1 MKKSTVVKLY
11 NELDN
16 KEILKKGLPRMINVK
31 GDAEDIFCDLCIKYN
46 DILNSDILD
55 HFISISTFS
64 SSLDDN
70 LERKKLLNGIYNILD
85 NDYLV
90 SNMDF
95 NIILENIEYI
105 MGTMFSPVF
114 DVYDEDEEK
123 YYTSEIIVELS
134 NGLSKSK
141 NYDINK
147 IYDHDLDVIFSR
159 FFSVLEDLNNTNIPD
174 SEYYNETLMN
184 RVKAFLDI
192 IFSKEIY
199 ELDDYKYDVVL
210 DIASTIEDV
219 NISKMVEFASDVL
232 SDRKDKLIN
241 LKDNAGYSQLV
252 LLGTSAGGARAKVLI
267 AWNEDT
273 GEIKSGQINAG
284 DGFEYW
290 LMKFDGVSKNGDHN
304 LEDSVEYTRIEYGY
318 YLMAKAA
325 GVIMNECRLLEDAG
339 YAHFITKR
347 FDRNNNKKIHMQTLG
362 AISHID
368 YNIPGLCSYEQ
379 AAYYM
384 NRLGIPY
391 SDVEQ
396 FYRRMV
402 FNVILINQDD
412 HVKNVSFLM
421 DKNGVWRLSPAYDVT
436 FAYDSSNMWLKAHQ
450 MLINGKSSDISY
462 GDLIK
467 CGINMGVS
475 KRKCDAI
482 ISYIEDVAKRFS
494 DYMEMAGV
502 REKTCQIMNDIIISN
517 NIRKT
522 GD

>member
-31 GDAEDIFCDLCIKYN
+31 GDAEDIFYDLCIKYN

-70 LERKKLLNGIYNILD
+70 LERKKLLNSIYNILD

-141 NYDINK
+141 DYDINK

-159 FFSVLEDLNNTNIPD
+159 FFNVLEDLNNTNIPD
-174 SEYYNETLMN
+174 SEYYNKTLMN

-219 NISKMVEFASDVL
+219 NELKKFKKKIVFYNRLD
-232 SDRKDKLIN
+232 DKN
-241 LKDNAGYSQLV
+241 
-252 LLGTSAGGARAKVLI
+252 
-267 AWNEDT
+267 
-273 GEIKSGQINAG
+273 
-284 DGFEYW
+284 FEVT
-290 LMKFDGVSKNGDHN
+290 LD
-304 LEDSVEYTRIEYGY
+304 DSVDTLTDTSI
-318 YLMAKAA
+318 K
-325 GVIMNECRLLEDAG
+325 LLKEGKSKTLKFPEID
-339 YAHFITKR
+339 
-347 FDRNNNKKIHMQTLG
+347 NNK
-362 AISHID
+362 
-368 YNIPGLCSYEQ
+368 
-379 AAYYM
+379 
-384 NRLGIPY
+384 
-391 SDVEQ
+391 
-396 FYRRMV
+396 
-402 FNVILINQDD
+402 
-412 HVKNVSFLM
+412 
-421 DKNGVWRLSPAYDVT
+421 
-436 FAYDSSNMWLKAHQ
+436 
-450 MLINGKSSDISY
+450 
-462 GDLIK
+462 
-467 CGINMGVS
+467 
-475 KRKCDAI
+475 
-482 ISYIEDVAKRFS
+482 
-494 DYMEMAGV
+494 
-502 REKTCQIMNDIIISN
+502 
-517 NIRKT
+517 
-522 GD
+522 

>member
-31 GDAEDIFCDLCIKYN
+31 GDAEDIFYDLCIKYN

-95 NIILENIEYI
+95 NIVLENIEYI

-174 SEYYNETLMN
+174 SEYYNKTLMN

-219 NISKMVEFASDVL
+219 NE
-232 SDRKDKLIN
+232 
-241 LKDNAGYSQLV
+241 LKKFKKKIVFYNRLDDN
-252 LLGTSAGGARAKVLI
+252 
-267 AWNEDT
+267 N
-273 GEIKSGQINAG
+273 
-284 DGFEYW
+284 FEVT
-290 LMKFDGVSKNGDHN
+290 LD
-304 LEDSVEYTRIEYGY
+304 DSVDTLTDTSI
-318 YLMAKAA
+318 K
-325 GVIMNECRLLEDAG
+325 LLKEGKSKTLKFPGID
-339 YAHFITKR
+339 
-347 FDRNNNKKIHMQTLG
+347 NNK
-362 AISHID
+362 
-368 YNIPGLCSYEQ
+368 
-379 AAYYM
+379 
-384 NRLGIPY
+384 
-391 SDVEQ
+391 
-396 FYRRMV
+396 
-402 FNVILINQDD
+402 
-412 HVKNVSFLM
+412 
-421 DKNGVWRLSPAYDVT
+421 
-436 FAYDSSNMWLKAHQ
+436 
-450 MLINGKSSDISY
+450 
-462 GDLIK
+462 
-467 CGINMGVS
+467 
-475 KRKCDAI
+475 
-482 ISYIEDVAKRFS
+482 
-494 DYMEMAGV
+494 
-502 REKTCQIMNDIIISN
+502 
-517 NIRKT
+517 
-522 GD
+522 

>member
-31 GDAEDIFCDLCIKYN
+31 GDAEDIFYDLCIKYN

-95 NIILENIEYI
+95 NIVLENIEYI

-159 FFSVLEDLNNTNIPD
+159 FFSMLEDLNNTNIPD
-174 SEYYNETLMN
+174 SEYYNKTLMN

-219 NISKMVEFASDVL
+219 NELKKFKKKIVFYNRLD
-232 SDRKDKLIN
+232 DKNFEVTLDDSVDT
-241 LKDNAGYSQLV
+241 LKDTSIK
-252 LLGTSAGGARAKVLI
+252 LLKEGKSKTLKFP
-267 AWNEDT
+267 
-273 GEIKSGQINAG
+273 EI
-284 DGFEYW
+284 D
-290 LMKFDGVSKNGDHN
+290 
-304 LEDSVEYTRIEYGY
+304 
-318 YLMAKAA
+318 
-325 GVIMNECRLLEDAG
+325 
-339 YAHFITKR
+339 
-347 FDRNNNKKIHMQTLG
+347 NNK
-362 AISHID
+362 
-368 YNIPGLCSYEQ
+368 
-379 AAYYM
+379 
-384 NRLGIPY
+384 
-391 SDVEQ
+391 
-396 FYRRMV
+396 
-402 FNVILINQDD
+402 
-412 HVKNVSFLM
+412 
-421 DKNGVWRLSPAYDVT
+421 
-436 FAYDSSNMWLKAHQ
+436 
-450 MLINGKSSDISY
+450 
-462 GDLIK
+462 
-467 CGINMGVS
+467 
-475 KRKCDAI
+475 
-482 ISYIEDVAKRFS
+482 
-494 DYMEMAGV
+494 
-502 REKTCQIMNDIIISN
+502 
-517 NIRKT
+517 
-522 GD
+522 

>member
-16 KEILKKGLPRMINVK
+16 KEILKKGLPRMINIK

-95 NIILENIEYI
+95 NIVLENIEYI

-174 SEYYNETLMN
+174 SEYYNKTLMN

-219 NISKMVEFASDVL
+219 NE
-232 SDRKDKLIN
+232 
-241 LKDNAGYSQLV
+241 LKKFKKKIVFYNRLDDN
-252 LLGTSAGGARAKVLI
+252 
-267 AWNEDT
+267 N
-273 GEIKSGQINAG
+273 
-284 DGFEYW
+284 FEVT
-290 LMKFDGVSKNGDHN
+290 LD
-304 LEDSVEYTRIEYGY
+304 DSVDTLTDTSI
-318 YLMAKAA
+318 K
-325 GVIMNECRLLEDAG
+325 LLKEGKSKTLKFPGID
-339 YAHFITKR
+339 
-347 FDRNNNKKIHMQTLG
+347 NNK
-362 AISHID
+362 
-368 YNIPGLCSYEQ
+368 
-379 AAYYM
+379 
-384 NRLGIPY
+384 
-391 SDVEQ
+391 
-396 FYRRMV
+396 
-402 FNVILINQDD
+402 
-412 HVKNVSFLM
+412 
-421 DKNGVWRLSPAYDVT
+421 
-436 FAYDSSNMWLKAHQ
+436 
-450 MLINGKSSDISY
+450 
-462 GDLIK
+462 
-467 CGINMGVS
+467 
-475 KRKCDAI
+475 
-482 ISYIEDVAKRFS
+482 
-494 DYMEMAGV
+494 
-502 REKTCQIMNDIIISN
+502 
-517 NIRKT
+517 
-522 GD
+522 

>member
-31 GDAEDIFCDLCIKYN
+31 GDAEDIFYDLCIKYN

-95 NIILENIEYI
+95 NIVLENIEYI
-105 MGTMFSPVF
+105 MGTMFSKIF

-159 FFSVLEDLNNTNIPD
+159 FFSMLEDLNNTNIPD
-174 SEYYNETLMN
+174 SEYYNKTLMN

-219 NISKMVEFASDVL
+219 NELKKFKKKIVFYNRLD
-232 SDRKDKLIN
+232 DKN
-241 LKDNAGYSQLV
+241 
-252 LLGTSAGGARAKVLI
+252 
-267 AWNEDT
+267 
-273 GEIKSGQINAG
+273 
-284 DGFEYW
+284 FEVT
-290 LMKFDGVSKNGDHN
+290 LD
-304 LEDSVEYTRIEYGY
+304 DSVDTLTDTSI
-318 YLMAKAA
+318 K
-325 GVIMNECRLLEDAG
+325 LLKEGKSKTLKFPEID
-339 YAHFITKR
+339 
-347 FDRNNNKKIHMQTLG
+347 NNK
-362 AISHID
+362 
-368 YNIPGLCSYEQ
+368 
-379 AAYYM
+379 
-384 NRLGIPY
+384 
-391 SDVEQ
+391 
-396 FYRRMV
+396 
-402 FNVILINQDD
+402 
-412 HVKNVSFLM
+412 
-421 DKNGVWRLSPAYDVT
+421 
-436 FAYDSSNMWLKAHQ
+436 
-450 MLINGKSSDISY
+450 
-462 GDLIK
+462 
-467 CGINMGVS
+467 
-475 KRKCDAI
+475 
-482 ISYIEDVAKRFS
+482 
-494 DYMEMAGV
+494 
-502 REKTCQIMNDIIISN
+502 
-517 NIRKT
+517 
-522 GD
+522 

>member
-16 KEILKKGLPRMINVK
+16 KEILKKGLPRIINIK
-31 GDAEDIFCDLCIKYN
+31 GNAEYIFYDLCIKYN

-95 NIILENIEYI
+95 NIVLENIEYI

-159 FFSVLEDLNNTNIPD
+159 FFSVLEDLNNTNILD
-174 SEYYNETLMN
+174 SEYYNKTLMN

-219 NISKMVEFASDVL
+219 NELKKFKKKIVFYNRLD
-232 SDRKDKLIN
+232 DKN
-241 LKDNAGYSQLV
+241 
-252 LLGTSAGGARAKVLI
+252 
-267 AWNEDT
+267 
-273 GEIKSGQINAG
+273 
-284 DGFEYW
+284 FEVT
-290 LMKFDGVSKNGDHN
+290 LD
-304 LEDSVEYTRIEYGY
+304 DSVDTLTDTSI
-318 YLMAKAA
+318 K
-325 GVIMNECRLLEDAG
+325 LLKEGKSKTLKFPEID
-339 YAHFITKR
+339 
-347 FDRNNNKKIHMQTLG
+347 NNK
-362 AISHID
+362 
-368 YNIPGLCSYEQ
+368 
-379 AAYYM
+379 
-384 NRLGIPY
+384 
-391 SDVEQ
+391 
-396 FYRRMV
+396 
-402 FNVILINQDD
+402 
-412 HVKNVSFLM
+412 
-421 DKNGVWRLSPAYDVT
+421 
-436 FAYDSSNMWLKAHQ
+436 
-450 MLINGKSSDISY
+450 
-462 GDLIK
+462 
-467 CGINMGVS
+467 
-475 KRKCDAI
+475 
-482 ISYIEDVAKRFS
+482 
-494 DYMEMAGV
+494 
-502 REKTCQIMNDIIISN
+502 
-517 NIRKT
+517 
-522 GD
+522 

>member
-16 KEILKKGLPRMINVK
+16 KEILKKGLPRMINIK
-31 GDAEDIFCDLCIKYN
+31 GDAEDIFYDLCIKYN

-55 HFISISTFS
+55 HFISISIFL

-70 LERKKLLNGIYNILD
+70 LERKRLLNSIYDIFD

-114 DVYDEDEEK
+114 DVYDEDGEK

-174 SEYYNETLMN
+174 SEYYNKTLMN

-219 NISKMVEFASDVL
+219 NELKKFKKKIVFYNRLD
-232 SDRKDKLIN
+232 DKN
-241 LKDNAGYSQLV
+241 
-252 LLGTSAGGARAKVLI
+252 
-267 AWNEDT
+267 
-273 GEIKSGQINAG
+273 
-284 DGFEYW
+284 FEVT
-290 LMKFDGVSKNGDHN
+290 LD
-304 LEDSVEYTRIEYGY
+304 DSVDTLTDTSI
-318 YLMAKAA
+318 K
-325 GVIMNECRLLEDAG
+325 LLKEGKSKTLKFSGID
-339 YAHFITKR
+339 
-347 FDRNNNKKIHMQTLG
+347 NNK
-362 AISHID
+362 
-368 YNIPGLCSYEQ
+368 
-379 AAYYM
+379 
-384 NRLGIPY
+384 
-391 SDVEQ
+391 
-396 FYRRMV
+396 
-402 FNVILINQDD
+402 
-412 HVKNVSFLM
+412 
-421 DKNGVWRLSPAYDVT
+421 
-436 FAYDSSNMWLKAHQ
+436 
-450 MLINGKSSDISY
+450 
-462 GDLIK
+462 
-467 CGINMGVS
+467 
-475 KRKCDAI
+475 
-482 ISYIEDVAKRFS
+482 
-494 DYMEMAGV
+494 
-502 REKTCQIMNDIIISN
+502 
-517 NIRKT
+517 
-522 GD
+522 

>member
-31 GDAEDIFCDLCIKYN
+31 GDAEDIFYDLCIKYN

-105 MGTMFSPVF
+105 MGTMFSKVF

-159 FFSVLEDLNNTNIPD
+159 FFSVLEDLNNTNILD
-174 SEYYNETLMN
+174 SEYYNKTLMN

-219 NISKMVEFASDVL
+219 NELKKFKKKIVFYNRLD
-232 SDRKDKLIN
+232 DKN
-241 LKDNAGYSQLV
+241 
-252 LLGTSAGGARAKVLI
+252 
-267 AWNEDT
+267 
-273 GEIKSGQINAG
+273 
-284 DGFEYW
+284 FEVT
-290 LMKFDGVSKNGDHN
+290 LD
-304 LEDSVEYTRIEYGY
+304 DSVDTLTDTSI
-318 YLMAKAA
+318 K
-325 GVIMNECRLLEDAG
+325 LLKE
-339 YAHFITKR
+339 
-347 FDRNNNKKIHMQTLG
+347 
-362 AISHID
+362 
-368 YNIPGLCSYEQ
+368 
-379 AAYYM
+379 
-384 NRLGIPY
+384 
-391 SDVEQ
+391 
-396 FYRRMV
+396 
-402 FNVILINQDD
+402 
-412 HVKNVSFLM
+412 
-421 DKNGVWRLSPAYDVT
+421 
-436 FAYDSSNMWLKAHQ
+436 
-450 MLINGKSSDISY
+450 GKSKT
-462 GDLIK
+462 LK
-467 CGINMGVS
+467 FPGI
-475 KRKCDAI
+475 D
-482 ISYIEDVAKRFS
+482 
-494 DYMEMAGV
+494 
-502 REKTCQIMNDIIISN
+502 SN
-517 NIRKT
+517 K
-522 GD
+522 

>member
-31 GDAEDIFCDLCIKYN
+31 GDAEDIFYDLCIKYN

-55 HFISISTFS
+55 HFISISIFS

-159 FFSVLEDLNNTNIPD
+159 FFSVLENLNNTNIPD
-174 SEYYNETLMN
+174 SEYYNKILMN

-219 NISKMVEFASDVL
+219 NELKKFKKKIVFYNRLD
-232 SDRKDKLIN
+232 DKN
-241 LKDNAGYSQLV
+241 
-252 LLGTSAGGARAKVLI
+252 
-267 AWNEDT
+267 
-273 GEIKSGQINAG
+273 
-284 DGFEYW
+284 FEVT
-290 LMKFDGVSKNGDHN
+290 LD
-304 LEDSVEYTRIEYGY
+304 DSVDTLTDTSI
-318 YLMAKAA
+318 K
-325 GVIMNECRLLEDAG
+325 LLKEGKSKTLKFPGID
-339 YAHFITKR
+339 
-347 FDRNNNKKIHMQTLG
+347 NNK
-362 AISHID
+362 
-368 YNIPGLCSYEQ
+368 
-379 AAYYM
+379 
-384 NRLGIPY
+384 
-391 SDVEQ
+391 
-396 FYRRMV
+396 
-402 FNVILINQDD
+402 
-412 HVKNVSFLM
+412 
-421 DKNGVWRLSPAYDVT
+421 
-436 FAYDSSNMWLKAHQ
+436 
-450 MLINGKSSDISY
+450 
-462 GDLIK
+462 
-467 CGINMGVS
+467 
-475 KRKCDAI
+475 
-482 ISYIEDVAKRFS
+482 
-494 DYMEMAGV
+494 
-502 REKTCQIMNDIIISN
+502 
-517 NIRKT
+517 
-522 GD
+522 

>member
-31 GDAEDIFCDLCIKYN
+31 GDAEDIFYDLCIKYN

-64 SSLDDN
+64 SSLDD
-70 LERKKLLNGIYNILD
+70 EFEEKKLLNSIYNILD

-141 NYDINK
+141 DYNINK

-174 SEYYNETLMN
+174 SEYYNKTLMN

-199 ELDDYKYDVVL
+199 ELDDYKYNVVL

-219 NISKMVEFASDVL
+219 NELKKFKKKIVFYNRLD
-232 SDRKDKLIN
+232 DKN
-241 LKDNAGYSQLV
+241 
-252 LLGTSAGGARAKVLI
+252 
-267 AWNEDT
+267 
-273 GEIKSGQINAG
+273 
-284 DGFEYW
+284 FEVT
-290 LMKFDGVSKNGDHN
+290 LD
-304 LEDSVEYTRIEYGY
+304 DSVDTLTDTSI
-318 YLMAKAA
+318 K
-325 GVIMNECRLLEDAG
+325 LLKEGKSKTLKFPEID
-339 YAHFITKR
+339 
-347 FDRNNNKKIHMQTLG
+347 NNK
-362 AISHID
+362 
-368 YNIPGLCSYEQ
+368 
-379 AAYYM
+379 
-384 NRLGIPY
+384 
-391 SDVEQ
+391 
-396 FYRRMV
+396 
-402 FNVILINQDD
+402 
-412 HVKNVSFLM
+412 
-421 DKNGVWRLSPAYDVT
+421 
-436 FAYDSSNMWLKAHQ
+436 
-450 MLINGKSSDISY
+450 
-462 GDLIK
+462 
-467 CGINMGVS
+467 
-475 KRKCDAI
+475 
-482 ISYIEDVAKRFS
+482 
-494 DYMEMAGV
+494 
-502 REKTCQIMNDIIISN
+502 
-517 NIRKT
+517 
-522 GD
+522 

>member
-95 NIILENIEYI
+95 NIVLENIEYI
-105 MGTMFSPVF
+105 MGTMFSKVF

-174 SEYYNETLMN
+174 SEYYNKTLMN

-219 NISKMVEFASDVL
+219 NELKKFKKKIVFYNRLD
-232 SDRKDKLIN
+232 DKN
-241 LKDNAGYSQLV
+241 
-252 LLGTSAGGARAKVLI
+252 
-267 AWNEDT
+267 
-273 GEIKSGQINAG
+273 
-284 DGFEYW
+284 FEVT
-290 LMKFDGVSKNGDHN
+290 LD
-304 LEDSVEYTRIEYGY
+304 DSVDTLTDTSI
-318 YLMAKAA
+318 K
-325 GVIMNECRLLEDAG
+325 LLKEGKSKTLKFPGID
-339 YAHFITKR
+339 
-347 FDRNNNKKIHMQTLG
+347 NNK
-362 AISHID
+362 
-368 YNIPGLCSYEQ
+368 
-379 AAYYM
+379 
-384 NRLGIPY
+384 
-391 SDVEQ
+391 
-396 FYRRMV
+396 
-402 FNVILINQDD
+402 
-412 HVKNVSFLM
+412 
-421 DKNGVWRLSPAYDVT
+421 
-436 FAYDSSNMWLKAHQ
+436 
-450 MLINGKSSDISY
+450 
-462 GDLIK
+462 
-467 CGINMGVS
+467 
-475 KRKCDAI
+475 
-482 ISYIEDVAKRFS
+482 
-494 DYMEMAGV
+494 
-502 REKTCQIMNDIIISN
+502 
-517 NIRKT
+517 
-522 GD
+522 

>member
-31 GDAEDIFCDLCIKYN
+31 GDAVDIFCDLCIKYN

-95 NIILENIEYI
+95 NIVLENIEYI

-159 FFSVLEDLNNTNIPD
+159 FFSVLEDLNNTNILD
-174 SEYYNETLMN
+174 SEYYNKTLMN

-219 NISKMVEFASDVL
+219 NELKKFKKKIVFYNRLD
-232 SDRKDKLIN
+232 DKN
-241 LKDNAGYSQLV
+241 
-252 LLGTSAGGARAKVLI
+252 
-267 AWNEDT
+267 
-273 GEIKSGQINAG
+273 
-284 DGFEYW
+284 FEVT
-290 LMKFDGVSKNGDHN
+290 LD
-304 LEDSVEYTRIEYGY
+304 DSVDTLTDTSI
-318 YLMAKAA
+318 K
-325 GVIMNECRLLEDAG
+325 LLKEGKSKTLKFPGID
-339 YAHFITKR
+339 
-347 FDRNNNKKIHMQTLG
+347 NNK
-362 AISHID
+362 
-368 YNIPGLCSYEQ
+368 
-379 AAYYM
+379 
-384 NRLGIPY
+384 
-391 SDVEQ
+391 
-396 FYRRMV
+396 
-402 FNVILINQDD
+402 
-412 HVKNVSFLM
+412 
-421 DKNGVWRLSPAYDVT
+421 
-436 FAYDSSNMWLKAHQ
+436 
-450 MLINGKSSDISY
+450 
-462 GDLIK
+462 
-467 CGINMGVS
+467 
-475 KRKCDAI
+475 
-482 ISYIEDVAKRFS
+482 
-494 DYMEMAGV
+494 
-502 REKTCQIMNDIIISN
+502 
-517 NIRKT
+517 
-522 GD
+522 

>member
-31 GDAEDIFCDLCIKYN
+31 GDAEDIFYDLCIKYN

-70 LERKKLLNGIYNILD
+70 LERKKLLNSIYNILD

-141 NYDINK
+141 DYDINK

-192 IFSKEIY
+192 VFSKEIY
-199 ELDDYKYDVVL
+199 ELDDYKYNVVL

-219 NISKMVEFASDVL
+219 NELKKFKKKIVFYNRLD
-232 SDRKDKLIN
+232 DKN
-241 LKDNAGYSQLV
+241 
-252 LLGTSAGGARAKVLI
+252 
-267 AWNEDT
+267 
-273 GEIKSGQINAG
+273 
-284 DGFEYW
+284 FEVT
-290 LMKFDGVSKNGDHN
+290 LD
-304 LEDSVEYTRIEYGY
+304 DSVDTLTDTSI
-318 YLMAKAA
+318 K
-325 GVIMNECRLLEDAG
+325 LLKEGKSKTLKFPEID
-339 YAHFITKR
+339 
-347 FDRNNNKKIHMQTLG
+347 NNK
-362 AISHID
+362 
-368 YNIPGLCSYEQ
+368 
-379 AAYYM
+379 
-384 NRLGIPY
+384 
-391 SDVEQ
+391 
-396 FYRRMV
+396 
-402 FNVILINQDD
+402 
-412 HVKNVSFLM
+412 
-421 DKNGVWRLSPAYDVT
+421 
-436 FAYDSSNMWLKAHQ
+436 
-450 MLINGKSSDISY
+450 
-462 GDLIK
+462 
-467 CGINMGVS
+467 
-475 KRKCDAI
+475 
-482 ISYIEDVAKRFS
+482 
-494 DYMEMAGV
+494 
-502 REKTCQIMNDIIISN
+502 
-517 NIRKT
+517 
-522 GD
+522 

>member
-16 KEILKKGLPRMINVK
+16 KEILKKGLPRMINIK
-31 GDAEDIFCDLCIKYN
+31 GDAEDIFYDLCIKYN

-95 NIILENIEYI
+95 NIVLENIEYI
-105 MGTMFSPVF
+105 MGTMFSKVF

-219 NISKMVEFASDVL
+219 NELKKFKKKIVFYNRLD
-232 SDRKDKLIN
+232 DKN
-241 LKDNAGYSQLV
+241 
-252 LLGTSAGGARAKVLI
+252 
-267 AWNEDT
+267 
-273 GEIKSGQINAG
+273 
-284 DGFEYW
+284 FEVT
-290 LMKFDGVSKNGDHN
+290 LD
-304 LEDSVEYTRIEYGY
+304 DSVDTLTDTSI
-318 YLMAKAA
+318 K
-325 GVIMNECRLLEDAG
+325 LLKEGKSKTLKFPEID
-339 YAHFITKR
+339 
-347 FDRNNNKKIHMQTLG
+347 NNK
-362 AISHID
+362 
-368 YNIPGLCSYEQ
+368 
-379 AAYYM
+379 
-384 NRLGIPY
+384 
-391 SDVEQ
+391 
-396 FYRRMV
+396 
-402 FNVILINQDD
+402 
-412 HVKNVSFLM
+412 
-421 DKNGVWRLSPAYDVT
+421 
-436 FAYDSSNMWLKAHQ
+436 
-450 MLINGKSSDISY
+450 
-462 GDLIK
+462 
-467 CGINMGVS
+467 
-475 KRKCDAI
+475 
-482 ISYIEDVAKRFS
+482 
-494 DYMEMAGV
+494 
-502 REKTCQIMNDIIISN
+502 
-517 NIRKT
+517 
-522 GD
+522 

>member
-16 KEILKKGLPRMINVK
+16 KEILKQGVPRMINIK
-31 GDAEDIFCDLCIKYN
+31 GDAEDIFYDLCIKYN

-114 DVYDEDEEK
+114 DVYDEDGEK

-159 FFSVLEDLNNTNIPD
+159 FFSMLEDLNNTNIPD

-219 NISKMVEFASDVL
+219 NELKKFKKKIVFYNRLD
-232 SDRKDKLIN
+232 DKN
-241 LKDNAGYSQLV
+241 
-252 LLGTSAGGARAKVLI
+252 
-267 AWNEDT
+267 
-273 GEIKSGQINAG
+273 
-284 DGFEYW
+284 FEVT
-290 LMKFDGVSKNGDHN
+290 LD
-304 LEDSVEYTRIEYGY
+304 DSVDTLTDTSI
-318 YLMAKAA
+318 K
-325 GVIMNECRLLEDAG
+325 LLKEGKSKTLKFPEID
-339 YAHFITKR
+339 
-347 FDRNNNKKIHMQTLG
+347 NNK
-362 AISHID
+362 
-368 YNIPGLCSYEQ
+368 
-379 AAYYM
+379 
-384 NRLGIPY
+384 
-391 SDVEQ
+391 
-396 FYRRMV
+396 
-402 FNVILINQDD
+402 
-412 HVKNVSFLM
+412 
-421 DKNGVWRLSPAYDVT
+421 
-436 FAYDSSNMWLKAHQ
+436 
-450 MLINGKSSDISY
+450 
-462 GDLIK
+462 
-467 CGINMGVS
+467 
-475 KRKCDAI
+475 
-482 ISYIEDVAKRFS
+482 
-494 DYMEMAGV
+494 
-502 REKTCQIMNDIIISN
+502 
-517 NIRKT
+517 
-522 GD
+522 

>member
-95 NIILENIEYI
+95 NIVLENIEYI

-219 NISKMVEFASDVL
+219 NELKKFKKKIVFYNRLD
-232 SDRKDKLIN
+232 DKN
-241 LKDNAGYSQLV
+241 
-252 LLGTSAGGARAKVLI
+252 
-267 AWNEDT
+267 
-273 GEIKSGQINAG
+273 
-284 DGFEYW
+284 FEVT
-290 LMKFDGVSKNGDHN
+290 LD
-304 LEDSVEYTRIEYGY
+304 DSVDTLTDTSI
-318 YLMAKAA
+318 K
-325 GVIMNECRLLEDAG
+325 LLKEG
-339 YAHFITKR
+339 KSKTLKFSE
-347 FDRNNNKKIHMQTLG
+347 NNSNNK
-362 AISHID
+362 
-368 YNIPGLCSYEQ
+368 
-379 AAYYM
+379 
-384 NRLGIPY
+384 
-391 SDVEQ
+391 
-396 FYRRMV
+396 
-402 FNVILINQDD
+402 
-412 HVKNVSFLM
+412 
-421 DKNGVWRLSPAYDVT
+421 
-436 FAYDSSNMWLKAHQ
+436 
-450 MLINGKSSDISY
+450 
-462 GDLIK
+462 
-467 CGINMGVS
+467 
-475 KRKCDAI
+475 
-482 ISYIEDVAKRFS
+482 
-494 DYMEMAGV
+494 
-502 REKTCQIMNDIIISN
+502 
-517 NIRKT
+517 
-522 GD
+522 

>member
-70 LERKKLLNGIYNILD
+70 LERKKLLNSIYNILD

-105 MGTMFSPVF
+105 MGTMFSKVF

-123 YYTSEIIVELS
+123 YYISEIIIELS
-134 NGLSKSK
+134 KGLSISK

-174 SEYYNETLMN
+174 SEYYNKTLMN

-219 NISKMVEFASDVL
+219 NELKKFKKKIVFYNRLD
-232 SDRKDKLIN
+232 DKN
-241 LKDNAGYSQLV
+241 
-252 LLGTSAGGARAKVLI
+252 
-267 AWNEDT
+267 
-273 GEIKSGQINAG
+273 
-284 DGFEYW
+284 FEVT
-290 LMKFDGVSKNGDHN
+290 LD
-304 LEDSVEYTRIEYGY
+304 DSVDTLTDTSI
-318 YLMAKAA
+318 K
-325 GVIMNECRLLEDAG
+325 LLKEGKSKTLKFPEID
-339 YAHFITKR
+339 
-347 FDRNNNKKIHMQTLG
+347 NNK
-362 AISHID
+362 
-368 YNIPGLCSYEQ
+368 
-379 AAYYM
+379 
-384 NRLGIPY
+384 
-391 SDVEQ
+391 
-396 FYRRMV
+396 
-402 FNVILINQDD
+402 
-412 HVKNVSFLM
+412 
-421 DKNGVWRLSPAYDVT
+421 
-436 FAYDSSNMWLKAHQ
+436 
-450 MLINGKSSDISY
+450 
-462 GDLIK
+462 
-467 CGINMGVS
+467 
-475 KRKCDAI
+475 
-482 ISYIEDVAKRFS
+482 
-494 DYMEMAGV
+494 
-502 REKTCQIMNDIIISN
+502 
-517 NIRKT
+517 
-522 GD
+522 

>member
-16 KEILKKGLPRMINVK
+16 KEIIKKGLPRIINIK
-31 GDAEDIFCDLCIKYN
+31 GNAEYIFYDLCIKYN

-95 NIILENIEYI
+95 NIVLENIEYI

-174 SEYYNETLMN
+174 SEYYNKTLMN

-219 NISKMVEFASDVL
+219 NELKKFKKKIVFYNRLD
-232 SDRKDKLIN
+232 DKN
-241 LKDNAGYSQLV
+241 
-252 LLGTSAGGARAKVLI
+252 
-267 AWNEDT
+267 
-273 GEIKSGQINAG
+273 
-284 DGFEYW
+284 FEVT
-290 LMKFDGVSKNGDHN
+290 LD
-304 LEDSVEYTRIEYGY
+304 DSVDTLTDTSI
-318 YLMAKAA
+318 K
-325 GVIMNECRLLEDAG
+325 LLKEGKSKTLKFPEID
-339 YAHFITKR
+339 
-347 FDRNNNKKIHMQTLG
+347 NNK
-362 AISHID
+362 
-368 YNIPGLCSYEQ
+368 
-379 AAYYM
+379 
-384 NRLGIPY
+384 
-391 SDVEQ
+391 
-396 FYRRMV
+396 
-402 FNVILINQDD
+402 
-412 HVKNVSFLM
+412 
-421 DKNGVWRLSPAYDVT
+421 
-436 FAYDSSNMWLKAHQ
+436 
-450 MLINGKSSDISY
+450 
-462 GDLIK
+462 
-467 CGINMGVS
+467 
-475 KRKCDAI
+475 
-482 ISYIEDVAKRFS
+482 
-494 DYMEMAGV
+494 
-502 REKTCQIMNDIIISN
+502 
-517 NIRKT
+517 
-522 GD
+522 

>member
-1 MKKSTVVKLY
+1 VKKSTVVKLY

-159 FFSVLEDLNNTNIPD
+159 FFSMLEDLNNTNIPD

-219 NISKMVEFASDVL
+219 NELKKFKKKIVFYNRLD
-232 SDRKDKLIN
+232 DKN
-241 LKDNAGYSQLV
+241 
-252 LLGTSAGGARAKVLI
+252 
-267 AWNEDT
+267 
-273 GEIKSGQINAG
+273 
-284 DGFEYW
+284 FEVT
-290 LMKFDGVSKNGDHN
+290 LD
-304 LEDSVEYTRIEYGY
+304 DSVDTLTDTSI
-318 YLMAKAA
+318 K
-325 GVIMNECRLLEDAG
+325 LLKEGKSKTLKFPEID
-339 YAHFITKR
+339 
-347 FDRNNNKKIHMQTLG
+347 NNK
-362 AISHID
+362 
-368 YNIPGLCSYEQ
+368 
-379 AAYYM
+379 
-384 NRLGIPY
+384 
-391 SDVEQ
+391 
-396 FYRRMV
+396 
-402 FNVILINQDD
+402 
-412 HVKNVSFLM
+412 
-421 DKNGVWRLSPAYDVT
+421 
-436 FAYDSSNMWLKAHQ
+436 
-450 MLINGKSSDISY
+450 
-462 GDLIK
+462 
-467 CGINMGVS
+467 
-475 KRKCDAI
+475 
-482 ISYIEDVAKRFS
+482 
-494 DYMEMAGV
+494 
-502 REKTCQIMNDIIISN
+502 
-517 NIRKT
+517 
-522 GD
+522 